1 MFELSLQNY
10 ANVYRLL
17 CESNGNLKS
26 EHRQV
31 LKAFRE
37 LQWRLGKETGRV
49 KTVERIEKEY
59 KIFEELVV
67 KDKHL
72 MRFTKVPQNP

>member
-1 MFELSLQNY
+1 M
-10 ANVYRLL
+10 
-17 CESNGNLKS
+17 
-26 EHRQV
+26 

-37 LQWRLGKETGRV
+37 LQWRLGKETGMV